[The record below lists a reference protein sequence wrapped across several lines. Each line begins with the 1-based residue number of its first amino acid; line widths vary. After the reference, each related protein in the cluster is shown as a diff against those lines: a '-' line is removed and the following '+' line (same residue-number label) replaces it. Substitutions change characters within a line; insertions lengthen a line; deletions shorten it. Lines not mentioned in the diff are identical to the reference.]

1 MDGVACL
8 EIRRTEPTANKSKL
22 TQVNDQVI
30 RRVLEAAGVEFIDA
44 DGGGPGVRLRQAKN
58 L

>member
-1 MDGVACL
+1 MLTFLSSGA
-8 EIRRTEPTANKSKL
+8 RRL

-30 RRVLEAAGVEFIDA
+30 RRVLEAVGMEFIDA
-44 DGGGPGVRLRQAKN
+44 DGVGPGVRLRQAKN